1 MNIIQK
7 STLAIALITLAAS
20 CQSTKQTLSKSDSRN
35 EIMLAIAN
43 DREMSKEMMQ
53 AMMNSKNG
61 KMMMQEND
69 KMNMMMENHGTM
81 VKMMKDNPA
90 ICLPS
95 LPGRG

>member
-1 MNIIQK
+1 MKKLQTI
-7 STLAIALITLAAS
+7 TLAIALITLFAS
-20 CQSTKQTLSKSDSRN
+20 CQSTEQLLSKPDSRN
-35 EIMLAIAN
+35 EIMLAIA
-43 DREMSKEMMQ
+43 DDSEMSKEMMQ

-61 KMMMQEND
+61 KMMMEEND
-69 KMNMMMENHGTM
+69 KMNIMMEKHGTM